1 MGLEE
6 FIISPVLSVFIF
18 VAEGETSAGMLVLLQ
33 LEKVVNSN
41 IKINAKE
48 SSFIVLLLFFKMF
61 APHIIM

>member
-6 FIISPVLSVFIF
+6 FIISPVLSVIIF
-18 VAEGETSAGMLVLLQ
+18 VAEGETSAGMLVFLQ

>member
-18 VAEGETSAGMLVLLQ
+18 VAEGETSAGMLVFLQ

>member
-6 FIISPVLSVFIF
+6 FIISPVLSVIIF
-18 VAEGETSAGMLVLLQ
+18 VAEGETSAGMLVFLQ

-48 SSFIVLLLFFKMF
+48 SSVIVLLLFFKMF